1 VKFHSTGDVHIIM
14 PKTALQTIFDA
25 CDGFDQDETGGRVVG
40 TYDEHRGKLV
50 VHVTGIIEA
59 GPQARRSAVSFF
71 QDGEYQ
77 ERVFRHIENSH
88 REIEHL
94 GNWHT
99 HHVNGLQTLSGGDL
113 ETYYRT
119 VNHPN
124 HNTPFFYAMLV
135 TAKHKTSNP
144 LRRYTIK
151 HYMFRRGEERVYE
164 IPSRHVE
171 IVNRPLLWPLESEH
185 HPSSHSLSHGVPV
198 EHDRAHDSNITGE
211 SDTGPSVVAI
221 AASTGATTASTRQ
234 DLPRKKG
241 VSMDVFTLY
250 VGQGSLAAVRAGNE
264 AIIVDAHMPD
274 CDEITSP
281 QIEKSLDVYLAKSKV
296 RGLILTGLDR
306 DHACPAGV
314 EYILMKYE
322 PEWVM
327 YPKYYKDTDAA
338 GEVFDIITRHEKRR
352 EETSNPLLRKSV
364 RVDRVDS
371 RQLTG
376 LATNFTFEL
385 FSPHMD
391 DMDCSNNS
399 SIVLK
404 LTGLDPKGFSY
415 LITGDTEKER
425 WDSINRFFG
434 KYLASDVMAASHHG
448 GRSGLDPASLVAV
461 NPNTVLISAGVDNS
475 YGHPDGSAVK
485 VYASVARHVFSTTAE
500 GGMCLLTRRLG
511 DDYDTHLVQHFALE
525 PAKTT

>member
-1 VKFHSTGDVHIIM
+1 MKFHATSDVRIIM
-14 PKTALQTIFDA
+14 PKTALQVIFDA

-40 TYDEHRGKLV
+40 SFEEHRSELV

-88 REIEHL
+88 PEIEHL

-99 HHVNGLQTLSGGDL
+99 HHVNGLQTLSSGDI

-119 VNHPN
+119 VNHRN
-124 HNTPFFYAMLV
+124 HNTSFFYALLV
-135 TAKHKTSNP
+135 TSKHKTSDP
-144 LRRYTIK
+144 LRRYTVK
-151 HYMFRRGEERVYE
+151 HYLFRRGDERIYE
-164 IPSRHVE
+164 VPPRQVE
-171 IVNRPLLWPLESEH
+171 IVDRSLLWPLESDYQNS
-185 HPSSHSLSHGVPV
+185 PVSHRFSAHAGGLY
-198 EHDRAHDSNITGE
+198 DRDIRGE
-211 SDTGPSVVAI
+211 SYAQQDAAATAAPSG
-221 AASTGATTASTRQ
+221 AATASTQ
-234 DLPRKKG
+234 QNLPRKKE

-250 VGQGSLAAVRAGNE
+250 VGQGALAAVRAGNE
-264 AIIVDAHMPD
+264 AVIVDAHMPD
-274 CDEITSP
+274 CDDITPP
-281 QIEKSLDVYLAKSKV
+281 QIERSLDVYLAKSKV

-314 EYILMKYE
+314 ESILAKYE
-322 PEWVM
+322 PDWVM

-338 GEVFDIITRHEKRR
+338 GEVFDIIAQHEKCRGK
-352 EETSNPLLRKSV
+352 TSKPLLRKSV
-364 RVDRVDS
+364 RVDRVES

-376 LATNFTFEL
+376 LATNFSFEL

-404 LTGLDPKGFSY
+404 LTGLDPRGFSY
-415 LITGDTEKER
+415 LITGDTEKDR

-434 KYLASDVMAASHHG
+434 KYLPSDVMAASHHG
-448 GRSGLDPASLVAV
+448 APSGLNPSTLMAV

-485 VYASVARHVFSTTAE
+485 VYASVAKHVFSTTAE

-511 DDYDTHLVQHFALE
+511 DDYDTQPVQHFAPE
-525 PAKTT
+525 PAGTM